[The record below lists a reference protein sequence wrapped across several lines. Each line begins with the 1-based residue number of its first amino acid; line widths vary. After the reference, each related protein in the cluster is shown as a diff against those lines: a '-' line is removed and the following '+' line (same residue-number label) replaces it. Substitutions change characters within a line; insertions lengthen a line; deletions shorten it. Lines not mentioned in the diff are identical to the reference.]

1 MVNIILVT
9 VSTALLIDTGA
20 RRKVGAG
27 KLHQRGRGRE
37 VPSERPGQESSI
49 RQGRG
54 EGQSAEDRSARAE
67 QAKWGREG
75 EVPKC

>member
-1 MVNIILVT
+1 MNIILVT

-20 RRKVGAG
+20 RRRSGQEAPSERSGQEVPSEAGAG
-27 KLHQRGRGRE
+27 KLHQTRSGRR
-37 VPSERPGQESSI
+37 
-49 RQGRG
+49 
-54 EGQSAEDRSARAE
+54 GQSAEDRSARAE